1 MSDILIAI
9 LVLVFL
15 AILVL
20 IPNIKILSPNS
31 VMIIERLG
39 FFHRIVTKPGVHI
52 LIPLFERVPQV
63 VCLDPVH
70 KKLTIKEISEEI
82 VIPFTYKVK
91 NPKLFVYAALD
102 SEKELMVHMKNA
114 YLIDRE
120 NPRKF
125 EEDAIEYAIQ
135 LGIELISI
143 DI

>member
-9 LVLVFL
+9 LVLVL
-15 AILVL
+15 LVILVL

-39 FFHRIVTKPGVHI
+39 FFHRIITKPGVHI

-63 VCLDPVH
+63 VSLNPVH
-70 KKLTIKEISEEI
+70 KKLIIKENSEEI
-82 VIPFTYKVK
+82 IIPFTYKVK

-102 SEKELMVHMKNA
+102 SEKELMTHMRNT

-120 NPRKF
+120 DTRIF
-125 EEDAIEYAIQ
+125 EENAIEYAIQ

>member
-15 AILVL
+15 VILVL

-63 VCLDPVH
+63 VSLNPVH
-70 KKLTIKEISEEI
+70 KKLVIKENSEEI
-82 VIPFTYKVK
+82 IIPFTYKVK
-91 NPKLFVYAALD
+91 NPKLFVYAVLD
-102 SEKELMVHMKNA
+102 SEKELMIHMKNA
-114 YLIDRE
+114 YLINRE
-120 NPRKF
+120 DPRKF
-125 EEDAIEYAIQ
+125 EEDVIEYAIQ